1 MDPLRAIVPLFI
13 IATNTDANGHRTRYR
28 RIMGADDRIPA
39 ESGAERSDA
48 GRLASPARVA
58 IDPGA
63 TLVSLFE
70 ASCTRFADRPAYH
83 NLGVTLRFADLE
95 RLSRHLAA
103 YLLEL
108 GLAPG
113 ERVALMM
120 PNVLQY
126 PVALFAALR
135 AGLTVVNTNPLYT
148 PRELRHQLA
157 DSGASAIVILE
168 NFAHVLAQ
176 VIGDTAV
183 RHVVTTAVADLAP
196 LPKRAAV
203 NFLVRRVRRMV
214 PRFHLPQAVRWRQAL
229 ARGAAVRFAPPAVA
243 PNDIAFLQY
252 TGGTTGT
259 PKGAMLTHGNLVAN
273 LTQMRALWGGVLEP
287 GREVMITP
295 LPLYHVFCLTC
306 NCLLFLDQGGLNV
319 LITNPRDV
327 PGFIGELSR
336 WRFSL
341 ITGVNTLYAALL
353 AHPRFSRLDFSQLK
367 LGAAGGAALHP
378 RVAEEWRN
386 VTGRPLLEGYG
397 LTEASPVVACNPPEG
412 PRVGTVGQALP
423 STEVSVRENGLEVA
437 AGESGELWVR
447 GPQVMRGYW
456 QRPQETAA
464 VLTEE
469 GWLRTGDVAVLEP
482 SGYIRIVDRKKDL
495 INVSGFKV
503 FPNEV
508 ESVVGEHPAVQEC
521 GCIGIADSRS
531 GQAVKVY
538 VVLRPG
544 ATLSA
549 EELIEFC
556 RGRLTPYKVPRHVE
570 FRASLPKSQI
580 GKVLR
585 RELEREEAARAAAA

>member
-1 MDPLRAIVPLFI
+1 M
-13 IATNTDANGHRTRYR
+13 
-28 RIMGADDRIPA
+28 ADD
-39 ESGAERSDA
+39 ERSAEAFGQLARFDA
-48 GRLASPARVA
+48 GS
-58 IDPGA
+58 GA

-70 ASCTRFADRPAYH
+70 ASCARFFERPAYC

-95 RLSRHLAA
+95 RLSRELAA
-103 YLLEL
+103 YLRDV

-113 ERVALMM
+113 ERIALMM

-148 PRELRHQLA
+148 PRELRHQLI

-176 VIGDTAV
+176 VIDDTAV

-196 LPKRAAV
+196 LPKRAAI
-203 NFLVRRVRRMV
+203 NFIVRRVRHMV
-214 PRFHLPQAVRWRQAL
+214 PPFHLRQAVRWRQAL
-229 ARGAAVRFAPPAVA
+229 ARGAAARFVPPLVRPE
-243 PNDIAFLQY
+243 DTAFLQY

-259 PKGAMLTHGNLVAN
+259 PKGAMLTHANMVAN
-273 LTQMRALWGGVLEP
+273 LMQMRALWGNLLEP

-319 LITNPRDV
+319 LITNPRDIAGLV
-327 PGFIGELSR
+327 GELAR

-353 AHPRFSRLDFSQLK
+353 AHPRFRRLDFSHLK

-378 RVAEEWRN
+378 RIAEEWRS

-412 PRVGTVGQALP
+412 PRIGTVGVALP
-423 STEVSVRENGLEVA
+423 HTEISIREGGVEVA
-437 AGESGELWVR
+437 VGEPGELWIR

-464 VLTEE
+464 VLTED
-469 GWLRTGDVAVLEP
+469 GWLRTGDVAVLDAG
-482 SGYIRIVDRKKDL
+482 GYIRIVDRKKDL

-508 ESVVGEHPAVQEC
+508 ESVVGEHPAVLEC
-521 GCIGIADSRS
+521 GCIGVPDARS
-531 GQAVKVY
+531 GQAVKIY

-544 ATLSA
+544 AALSA
-549 EELIEFC
+549 EQLLDFC
-556 RGRLTPYKVPRHVE
+556 RARLTPYKVPRQVE
-570 FRASLPKSQI
+570 FRESLPKSQI

-585 RELEREEAARAAAA
+585 RELGREEAAAAAA

>member
-1 MDPLRAIVPLFI
+1 MK
-13 IATNTDANGHRTRYR
+13 H
-28 RIMGADDRIPA
+28 ADSSP
-39 ESGAERSDA
+39 ESRPQTE
-48 GRLASPARVA
+48 VA
-58 IDPGA
+58 AGA
-63 TLVSLFE
+63 TLVSIFHE
-70 ASCTRFADRPAYH
+70 SCARFGDRPAYH

-95 RLSRHLAA
+95 RLSGQLAA
-103 YLLEL
+103 YFLDV

-148 PRELRHQLA
+148 PRELRHQLI

-176 VIGDTAV
+176 VIGDTSV
-183 RHVVTTAVADLAP
+183 RQVIVTGAADLAS
-196 LPKRAAV
+196 LPKRTAV
-203 NFLVRRVRRMV
+203 NFLLRHVRHMV
-214 PRFHLPQAVRWRQAL
+214 PRFDLPQAVSLRQAL
-229 ARGAAVRFAPPAVA
+229 ARGAAVRFEPPAVR
-243 PNDIAFLQY
+243 PDGLAFLQY

-259 PKGAMLTHGNLVAN
+259 PKGAMLTHGNMVAN
-273 LTQMRALWGGVLEP
+273 LTQIRMFWGGVIES

-319 LITNPRDV
+319 LITNPRDI
-327 PGFIGELSR
+327 PGLVRELAR
-336 WRFSL
+336 WPFSM

-353 AHPRFSRLDFSQLK
+353 AQPDFARLDFSHLK

-378 RVAEEWRN
+378 SVEEQWRRI
-386 VTGRPLLEGYG
+386 TGRPLLEGYG
-397 LTEASPVVACNPPEG
+397 LTEASPVIACNPPDQ
-412 PRVGTVGQALP
+412 PRIGTVGLALP
-423 STEVSVRENGLEVA
+423 GTEISIREGDVELA
-437 AGESGELWVR
+437 AGEAGELWVR

-456 QRPQETAA
+456 KRPQETAD
-464 VLTEE
+464 VLTAD

-482 SGYIRIVDRKKDL
+482 SGYLRIVDRKKDL

-508 ESVVGEHPAVQEC
+508 ESVVTEHSAVLEC
-521 GCIGIADSRS
+521 GCIGLPDVRS
-531 GQAVKVY
+531 GQAVKIF

-544 ATLSA
+544 ARVTP
-549 EELIEFC
+549 EELIEHC
-556 RGRLTPYKVPRHVE
+556 RTRLTPYKVPRHVE
-570 FRASLPKSQI
+570 FRQSLPKTQI
-580 GKVLR
+580 GKILR
-585 RELEREEAARAAAA
+585 RELEQERTGRAA

>member
-1 MDPLRAIVPLFI
+1 MVDGPILA
-13 IATNTDANGHRTRYR
+13 GK
-28 RIMGADDRIPA
+28 
-39 ESGAERSDA
+39 EAERLVRGTAPKGAMGVD
-48 GRLASPARVA
+48 GGPE
-58 IDPGA
+58 A
-63 TLVSLFE
+63 TLVTLFE
-70 ASCTRFADRPAYH
+70 ASCNRFAGRPAYH
-83 NLGVTLRFADLE
+83 NLGITLRFAELE
-95 RLSRHLAA
+95 QLSRCLAA
-103 YLLEL
+103 YLLDI
-108 GLAPG
+108 GLVRG

-148 PRELRHQLA
+148 PRELRHQLV

-168 NFAHVLAQ
+168 NFAHVLEK
-176 VIGDTAV
+176 VIGDTGV
-183 RHVVTTAVADLAP
+183 RHVITTAVADLAP
-196 LPKRAAV
+196 LPKRTAV
-203 NFLVRRVRRMV
+203 NFVVRRVRRMV
-214 PRFHLPQAVRWRQAL
+214 PPFHLPQAVRWRQAL
-229 ARGAAVRFAPPAVA
+229 ARGAAISFAPPVVR
-243 PNDIAFLQY
+243 PDDIAFLQY
-252 TGGTTGT
+252 TGGTTGV
-259 PKGAMLTHGNLVAN
+259 PKGTMLTHANMAANLMQMRQMWGNLI
-273 LTQMRALWGGVLEP
+273 EP

-319 LITNPRDV
+319 LITNPRDIA
-327 PGFIGELSR
+327 GFVGELAR

-353 AHPRFSRLDFSQLK
+353 AHPRFSRLDFSHLK

-378 RVAEEWRN
+378 RVAEEWRS

-412 PRVGTVGQALP
+412 PRLGTVGLPLP
-423 STEVSVRENGLEVA
+423 STEISIREGGLELT
-437 AGESGELWVR
+437 AGEPGELWVR

-464 VLTEE
+464 VLSED

-508 ESVVGEHPAVQEC
+508 ESVVGEHPAVLEC
-521 GCIGIADSRS
+521 GCIGVPDERT
-531 GQAVKVY
+531 GQAVKIF

-544 ATLSA
+544 ASLSA
-549 EELIEFC
+549 EELVAFC
-556 RGRLTPYKVPRHVE
+556 RERLTPYKVPRQVA
-570 FRASLPKSQI
+570 FRESLPKSQI

-585 RELEREEAARAAAA
+585 RELEREQAGAAAA

>member
-1 MDPLRAIVPLFI
+1 M
-13 IATNTDANGHRTRYR
+13 RYGR
-28 RIMGADDRIPA
+28 CMVSGDGVWVD
-39 ESGAERSDA
+39 SGAARLPADA
-48 GRLASPARVA
+48 PPPAPARV
-58 IDPGA
+58 DVDSSA
-63 TLVSLFE
+63 TLVSLLE
-70 ASCTRFADRPAYH
+70 ASCKRFADRPAYH

-95 RLSRHLAA
+95 LLSRRLAA
-103 YLLEL
+103 YLLDL

-157 DSGASAIVILE
+157 DSGATAIVILE

-183 RHVVTTAVADLAP
+183 RHVITTAVADLAP
-196 LPKRAAV
+196 LPRRTAV
-203 NFLVRRVRRMV
+203 NFMVRRVRRMV
-214 PRFHLPQAVRWRQAL
+214 PPFHIAHAVRFRQAL
-229 ARGAAVRFAPPAVA
+229 ARGAAAHFAPPAVQ
-243 PNDIAFLQY
+243 PDDVAFLQY

-259 PKGAMLTHGNLVAN
+259 PKGAILTHGNMVAN
-273 LTQMRALWGGVLEP
+273 LMQMRALWGELIEP

-319 LITNPRDV
+319 LITNPRDIAGLV
-327 PGFIGELSR
+327 GELAR

-353 AHPRFSRLDFSQLK
+353 AHPRFSRLDFSGLK
-367 LGAAGGAALHP
+367 VGAAGGASLHP
-378 RVAEEWRN
+378 RVAEEWRS

-397 LTEASPVVACNPPEG
+397 LTEASPVVACNPPGG
-412 PRVGTVGQALP
+412 PRIGTVGIALP
-423 STEVSVRENGLEVA
+423 STEISIREGGVELS
-437 AGESGELWVR
+437 AGEPGELWVR

-456 QRPQETAA
+456 HRPEETAA
-464 VLTEE
+464 VLTGE

-482 SGYIRIVDRKKDL
+482 SGYLRIVDRKKDL

-508 ESVVGEHPAVQEC
+508 ESVVSEHPAVLEC
-521 GCIGIADSRS
+521 GCIGVADARS
-531 GQAVKVY
+531 GQAVKIF
-538 VVLRPG
+538 VVLRPD

-549 EELIEFC
+549 EELLEFC
-556 RGRLTPYKVPRHVE
+556 RARLTPYKVPRQVE
-570 FRASLPKSQI
+570 FRQSLPKSQI
-580 GKVLR
+580 GKILR
-585 RELEREEAARAAAA
+585 RELEREEGKAAAA

>member
-1 MDPLRAIVPLFI
+1 MA
-13 IATNTDANGHRTRYR
+13 G
-28 RIMGADDRIPA
+28 DDRISA
-39 ESGAERSDA
+39 YSEA
-48 GRLASPARVA
+48 GQSARIA
-58 IDPGA
+58 GQAGGTGIELDPGT
-63 TLVSLFE
+63 TLVSLLE
-70 ASCTRFADRPAYH
+70 ASCKRFADRPAYH
-83 NLGVTLRFADLE
+83 NLGVTLRFSDLE

-103 YLLEL
+103 YLLDL
-108 GLAPG
+108 GLARG
-113 ERVALMM
+113 ERIALMM

-126 PVALFAALR
+126 PVAMFAALR

-148 PRELRHQLA
+148 PRELRHQLT

-196 LPKRAAV
+196 LPKRTAV
-203 NFLVRRVRRMV
+203 NFLVRRIRRMV
-214 PRFHLPQAVRWRQAL
+214 PPFRLPGAVRWRKAL
-229 ARGAAVRFAPPAVA
+229 ARGAAVRFTTPEVQP
-243 PNDIAFLQY
+243 DDMAFLQY

-259 PKGAMLTHGNLVAN
+259 PKGAVLTHGNMVAN
-273 LTQMRALWGGVLEP
+273 LMQMRAMWGGLIEP

-306 NCLLFLDQGGLNV
+306 NCLLFLDRGGLNV
-319 LITNPRDV
+319 LITNPRDIA
-327 PGFIGELSR
+327 GFVAELAR

-378 RVAEEWRN
+378 RVAQEWQGI
-386 VTGRPLLEGYG
+386 TGRPLLEGYG
-397 LTEASPVVACNPPEG
+397 LTEASPVVACNPPTG
-412 PRVGTVGQALP
+412 PRIGTVGLALP
-423 STEVSVRENGLEVA
+423 GTEISVREGGLEVTV
-437 AGESGELWVR
+437 GQPGELWVR

-456 QRPQETAA
+456 RRPQETAA
-464 VLTEE
+464 VLSED

-508 ESVVGEHPAVQEC
+508 ESVVGEHPAVLEC
-521 GCIGIADSRS
+521 GCIGVPDPRS
-531 GQAVKVY
+531 GQAVRIY

-544 ATLSA
+544 AAVSA
-549 EELIEFC
+549 GELIEFC
-556 RGRLTPYKVPRHVE
+556 RARLTPYKVPRQVE
-570 FRASLPKSQI
+570 FRDSLPKSQI

-585 RELEREEAARAAAA
+585 RELEREQAGAAAA

>member
-1 MDPLRAIVPLFI
+1 MKHADSPPE
-13 IATNTDANGHRTRYR
+13 R
-28 RIMGADDRIPA
+28 RPQTEVGA
-39 ESGAERSDA
+39 S
-48 GRLASPARVA
+48 
-58 IDPGA
+58 A
-63 TLVSLFE
+63 TLVSIFHE
-70 ASCTRFADRPAYH
+70 SCARFGDRPAYH

-95 RLSRHLAA
+95 RLSRQLAA
-103 YLLEL
+103 YFLDV

-126 PVALFAALR
+126 PVALFATLR

-148 PRELRHQLA
+148 PRELRHQLI

-176 VIGDTAV
+176 VIGDTSV
-183 RHVVTTAVADLAP
+183 RQVVVTGVADLAS
-196 LPKRAAV
+196 LPKRTAV
-203 NFLVRRVRRMV
+203 NFLLRHVRHMV
-214 PRFHLPQAVRWRQAL
+214 PRFDLPQAVSLRQAL
-229 ARGAAVRFAPPAVA
+229 ARGAAVRFEPPAVS
-243 PNDIAFLQY
+243 PDDLAFLQY

-259 PKGAMLTHGNLVAN
+259 PKGAMLTHANMVAN
-273 LTQMRALWGGVLEP
+273 LTQIRMFWGGVIES

-319 LITNPRDV
+319 LITNPKDI
-327 PGFIGELSR
+327 PGLVRELAR
-336 WRFSL
+336 WPFSM

-353 AHPRFSRLDFSQLK
+353 AHPGFARLDFSHLK

-378 RVAEEWRN
+378 SVAEQWRR

-397 LTEASPVVACNPPEG
+397 LTEASPVVACNPPEQ
-412 PRVGTVGQALP
+412 PRIGTVGMALP
-423 STEVSVRENGLEVA
+423 GTEISIREGGVELA
-437 AGESGELWVR
+437 AGEAGELWVR

-456 QRPQETAA
+456 QRPQETAD
-464 VLTEE
+464 VLTGD

-482 SGYIRIVDRKKDL
+482 SGYLRIVDRKKDL

-508 ESVVGEHPAVQEC
+508 ESVVTEHSAVLEC
-521 GCIGIADSRS
+521 GCIGLPDVRS
-531 GQAVKVY
+531 GQAVKIF

-544 ATLSA
+544 ASVSP
-549 EELIEFC
+549 EELIEHC
-556 RGRLTPYKVPRHVE
+556 RARLTPYKVPRQVE
-570 FRASLPKSQI
+570 FRQSLPKTQI
-580 GKVLR
+580 GKILR
-585 RELEREEAARAAAA
+585 RELEQERTGRAA

>member
-1 MDPLRAIVPLFI
+1 MA
-13 IATNTDANGHRTRYR
+13 
-28 RIMGADDRIPA
+28 ADDRI
-39 ESGAERSDA
+39 D
-48 GRLASPARVA
+48 V
-58 IDPGA
+58 DVGA

-70 ASCTRFADRPAYH
+70 ASCRRFADRPAYH
-83 NLGVTLRFADLE
+83 NLGVTLQFADLE

-103 YLLEL
+103 YLLDL
-108 GLAPG
+108 GLARG

-126 PVALFAALR
+126 PVALFAVLR

-148 PRELRHQLA
+148 PRELRHQLD

-168 NFAHVLAQ
+168 NFAHVLEQ

-183 RHVVTTAVADLAP
+183 RHVITTGVADLAP

-203 NFLVRRVRRMV
+203 NFLVRRIRHMV
-214 PRFHLPQAVRWRQAL
+214 PPFHLPQAVRWRQAL
-229 ARGAAVRFAPPAVA
+229 TRGAALRFAPPAVA
-243 PNDIAFLQY
+243 PDDVAFLQY

-259 PKGAMLTHGNLVAN
+259 PKGAMLTHANMVAN
-273 LTQMRALWGGVLEP
+273 LVQMRAVLGEVIEP

-319 LITNPRDV
+319 LITNPRDIAGLV
-327 PGFIGELSR
+327 AELAR

-353 AHPRFSRLDFSQLK
+353 AHPRFSRLDFSHLK

-378 RVAEEWRN
+378 RIADEWRS
-386 VTGRPLLEGYG
+386 VTGCPLLEGYG
-397 LTEASPVVACNPPEG
+397 LTEASPVVACNPPTG
-412 PRVGTVGQALP
+412 PRIGTVGLALP
-423 STEVSVRENGLEVA
+423 STEISVREEGLELGV
-437 AGESGELWVR
+437 GKPGELWVR

-456 QRPQETAA
+456 QRPEETAA
-464 VLTEE
+464 ALSGE

-508 ESVVGEHPAVQEC
+508 ESVVGEHPAVLEC
-521 GCIGIADSRS
+521 GCIGVADARS
-531 GQAVKVY
+531 GQAVKIF
-538 VVLRPG
+538 VVLRPD
-544 ATLSA
+544 ANLSA
-549 EELIEFC
+549 EELLEFC
-556 RGRLTPYKVPRHVE
+556 RARLTPYKVPRQVE
-570 FRASLPKSQI
+570 FRQSLPKSQI

-585 RELEREEAARAAAA
+585 RELEREQAGVAAA

>member
-1 MDPLRAIVPLFI
+1 MASSDRAS
-13 IATNTDANGHRTRYR
+13 AEARAEQTAGDA
-28 RIMGADDRIPA
+28 AQ
-39 ESGAERSDA
+39 S
-48 GRLASPARVA
+48 ASPTRLDVGP
-58 IDPGA
+58 DA
-63 TLVSLFE
+63 TLISLFE
-70 ASCTRFADRPAYH
+70 ASCKRFADRPAYH
-83 NLGVTLRFADLE
+83 NLGVTLQFSDIE
-95 RLSRHLAA
+95 RLSRGLAA
-103 YLLEL
+103 YLLGL

-120 PNVLQY
+120 PNILQY

-157 DSGASAIVILE
+157 DSGATAIVILE

-176 VIGDTAV
+176 VVGDTAV
-183 RHVVTTAVADLAP
+183 RHVITTAVADLAP
-196 LPKRAAV
+196 LPKRTAV
-203 NFLVRRVRRMV
+203 NFLVRRVKRMV
-214 PRFHLPQAVRWRQAL
+214 PPFHLPQAVRWRQAL
-229 ARGAAVRFAPPAVA
+229 ARGAAVRFAPPVVR
-243 PNDIAFLQY
+243 PDDIAFLQY

-259 PKGAMLTHGNLVAN
+259 PKGAMLTHANMVAN
-273 LTQMRALWGGVLEP
+273 LGQVRAMWGNLIEP

-306 NCLLFLDQGGLNV
+306 NCLLFLDRGGLNV
-319 LITNPRDV
+319 LITNPRDI
-327 PGFIGELSR
+327 PGFVRELAR
-336 WRFSL
+336 WPFSL

-353 AHPRFSRLDFSQLK
+353 AHPGFSSLDFSHLK

-378 RVAEEWRN
+378 RVADEWQS

-412 PRVGTVGQALP
+412 PRIGTVGLALP
-423 STEVSVRENGLEVA
+423 STEISVREEGRELGV
-437 AGESGELWVR
+437 GEPGELWVR

-456 QRPQETAA
+456 QRPQETAD
-464 VLTEE
+464 VLKED

-508 ESVVGEHPAVQEC
+508 ESVVGEHPAVLEC
-521 GCIGIADSRS
+521 GCIGIADPRS

-544 ATLSA
+544 ATLTA
-549 EELIEFC
+549 EELLEFC
-556 RGRLTPYKVPRHVE
+556 RARLTPYKVPRQVE

-585 RELEREEAARAAAA
+585 RELEREEAAAVAAGAAAA

>member
-1 MDPLRAIVPLFI
+1 MA
-13 IATNTDANGHRTRYR
+13 ANDRVS
-28 RIMGADDRIPA
+28 ADSAPGQCAR
-39 ESGAERSDA
+39 DA
-48 GRLASPARVA
+48 GQPARPSR
-58 IDPGA
+58 IDVEAGA
-63 TLVSLFE
+63 TLVSLLE
-70 ASCTRFADRPAYH
+70 ASCTRFAERPAYH
-83 NLGVTLRFADLE
+83 NLGVTLRFADLD
-95 RLSRHLAA
+95 RLSRQLAA
-103 YLLEL
+103 YLLDL
-108 GLAPG
+108 GLVRG
-113 ERVALMM
+113 DRVALMM

-126 PVALFAALR
+126 PVAMFAALR
-135 AGLTVVNTNPLYT
+135 AGLTVVNTNPQYT

-157 DSGASAIVILE
+157 DSGATAVVILE

-196 LPKRAAV
+196 LPRRTAV
-203 NFLVRRVRRMV
+203 NFLVRRIRRMV
-214 PRFHLPQAVRWRQAL
+214 PPFHIPQAVRWRRAL
-229 ARGAAVRFAPPAVA
+229 ARGAAVRFMPPAVR
-243 PNDIAFLQY
+243 PDDIAFLQY

-259 PKGAMLTHGNLVAN
+259 PKGAVLTHANMVAN
-273 LTQMRALWGGVLEP
+273 LAQMRAMWGGLIEP

-319 LITNPRDV
+319 LITNPRDIAGLV
-327 PGFIGELSR
+327 AELGR
-336 WRFSL
+336 WHFSL

-353 AHPRFSRLDFSQLK
+353 AHPRFSRLDFSHLK

-378 RVAEEWRN
+378 RVAQEWRG

-397 LTEASPVVACNPPEG
+397 LTEASPVVACNPPGG
-412 PRVGTVGQALP
+412 PRIGTVGLALP
-423 STEVSVRENGLEVA
+423 ATEISVREDGLEV
-437 AGESGELWVR
+437 GVGQPGELWVR

-482 SGYIRIVDRKKDL
+482 SGYLRIVDRKKDL

-508 ESVVGEHPAVQEC
+508 ESVVGEHPAVLEC
-521 GCIGIADSRS
+521 GCIGVADSRS
-531 GQAVKVY
+531 GQAVKIF

-544 ATLSA
+544 AKLP
-549 EELIEFC
+549 EDELLEFC
-556 RGRLTPYKVPRHVE
+556 RERLTPYKVPRQVE

-585 RELEREEAARAAAA
+585 RELEREQAAMAAA